1 MNRTGSFLWIMGLAG
16 SGKSTL
22 AKKVYEVLVQ
32 NGVPVIWLDGDV
44 LREALDINGHSL
56 IERREAGLK
65 YLNIS
70 SIITKQGI
78 NVILSSIGMQQLF
91 QEKGRELFTKY
102 FQVLVEVDSN
112 DVNLL
117 KSRSMYSNKEINV
130 MGKDILTE
138 SLDYDIIYRNDFMY
152 NFDLIKNQCANLLI
166 YGKV

>member
-1 MNRTGSFLWIMGLAG
+1 MGLAG

-138 SLDYDIIYRNDFMY
+138 SLDYDIIYRNDFMH